1 MPAGPPSV
9 PVPLSIH
16 LTVPAEPRFVTVAA
30 AMTKLVAEQLGY
42 QPADAAKLA
51 AAFERQAG
59 EVVPSGEPLV
69 ISFEGTYAALKVQV
83 RAGARTFELAP
94 L

>member
-1 MPAGPPSV
+1 
-9 PVPLSIH
+9 
-16 LTVPAEPRFVTVAA
+16 LTVPADSRFVTIAA
-30 AMTKLVAEQLGY
+30 ALTKLVAEQLGY

-51 AAFERQAG
+51 AEFEHQAG
-59 EVVPSGEPLV
+59 EVVASGEPLA
-69 ISFEGTYAALKVQV
+69 IRFEGTYSALKVHV

>member
-1 MPAGPPSV
+1 MPAGPPSL

-16 LTVPAEPRFVTVAA
+16 LTVPAEPRFVPIAA

-42 QPADAAKLA
+42 QPVDAAKLA
-51 AAFERQAG
+51 AEFERQAG
-59 EVVPSGEPLV
+59 EVVPAGDPLV
-69 ISFEGTYAALKVQV
+69 IRFEGTYAALKVHVQ
-83 RAGARTFELAP
+83 AGARTFELAP

>member
-1 MPAGPPSV
+1 MPAAPPSLS
-9 PVPLSIH
+9 VPLSMQ
-16 LTVPAEPRFVTVAA
+16 LTVPADPRFVTIAA
-30 AMTKLVAEQLGY
+30 AMTKLAAEQLGY
-42 QPADAAKLA
+42 QPADAARLA

-59 EVVPSGEPLV
+59 EVIPSGEPLV
-69 ISFEGTYAALKVQV
+69 IRFEGTYAALKVHV